1 MAVNNHL
8 KDAILEEA
16 MNYRANSKLYSD
28 QKRTPAC
35 LATLEPEK
43 LEPLLD
49 TVQKTLDAVAASGGK
64 RIEPTDRKKIQDD
77 FELSD
82 LQMASAVSWTPREFL
97 RRRTSA
103 EVVES
108 KEAGA
113 LETTPGGKKEIKA

>member
-113 LETTPGGKKEIKA
+113 LETTPGGKKK

>member
-1 MAVNNHL
+1 
-8 KDAILEEA
+8 

-113 LETTPGGKKEIKA
+113 LETTPGGKKK